1 MVAVYQWLTLGLKH
15 HKGTLNNERDEIY
28 TTLVDNTNV
37 PVITEIKILLD
48 MQQRLSL
55 NENSSAME
63 KLSSLIKPT
72 YYQPYL
78 QWLYVKASLGDEES
92 IEKLKQKLALYP
104 NYWRNHLYY
113 RAIPGKE
120 DTVDDLTSKWLSQ
133 LPEQQVGDYRN
144 AYFD

>member
-1 MVAVYQWLTLGLKH
+1 M
-15 HKGTLNNERDEIY
+15 
-28 TTLVDNTNV
+28 

-48 MQQRLSL
+48 IQQRLSL

-133 LPEQQVGDYRN
+133 LPEQQGGDYWN